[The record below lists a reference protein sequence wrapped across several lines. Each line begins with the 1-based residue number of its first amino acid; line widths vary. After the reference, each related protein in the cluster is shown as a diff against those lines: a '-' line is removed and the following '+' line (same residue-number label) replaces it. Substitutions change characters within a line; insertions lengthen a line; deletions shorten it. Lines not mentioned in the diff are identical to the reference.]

1 MPYQDDIID
10 VRERIVRMETKI
22 DHIINKMDDHH
33 DRLTNIEKFKG
44 KIVGGAITIS
54 ALATFIWDVL
64 KTKIGIF

>member
-1 MPYQDDIID
+1 MSYQDDILD

-22 DHIINKMDDHH
+22 DHIIDKMDDHH
-33 DRLTNIEKFKG
+33 DRLTNIEKFKT

-64 KTKIGIF
+64 KTKIGMF

>member
-1 MPYQDDIID
+1 MPYQDDILD

-22 DHIINKMDDHH
+22 DHIIDKMDDHH
-33 DRLTNIEKFKG
+33 DRLTNIEKFKT

-64 KTKIGIF
+64 KTKIGMF

>member
-1 MPYQDDIID
+1 MPYQDDILD

-22 DHIINKMDDHH
+22 DHIINKLDDHH
-33 DRLTNIEKFKG
+33 DRLTNIEKFKT

-64 KTKIGIF
+64 KTKIGMF